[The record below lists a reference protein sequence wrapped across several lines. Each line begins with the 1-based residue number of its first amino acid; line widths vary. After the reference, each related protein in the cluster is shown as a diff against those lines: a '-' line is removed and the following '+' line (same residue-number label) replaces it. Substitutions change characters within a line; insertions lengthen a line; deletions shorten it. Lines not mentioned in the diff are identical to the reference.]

1 VVARVWLIIGKV
13 FGTFSALFFLLI
25 IFTLV
30 ASGLEQNNNFSK
42 GFKNIHLPLLYYALN
57 AIVVYFIWFYR

>member
-1 VVARVWLIIGKV
+1 MWLIIGKV

-30 ASGLEQNNNFSK
+30 ASGLEQNNNYSK
-42 GFKNIHLPLLYYALN
+42 DFKNIYLPLLYYALN